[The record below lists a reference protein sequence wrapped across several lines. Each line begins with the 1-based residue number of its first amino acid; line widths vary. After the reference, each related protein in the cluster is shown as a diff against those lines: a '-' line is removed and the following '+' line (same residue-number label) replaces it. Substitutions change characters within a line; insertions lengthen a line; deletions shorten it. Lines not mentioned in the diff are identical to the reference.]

1 MTIDEGSSD
10 DTMSV
15 SNANTE
21 PADTAAE
28 QASQETST
36 HDADD
41 SSGQAPQADPQ
52 ANEGGSSKTLDT
64 TLQTA
69 DQDVGE
75 PAKVDWQAEK
85 AKYEKRI
92 ADLRA
97 GHGRTANELHQ
108 YRKRYEGIDPE
119 AARKALEAR
128 KQPEHPVWHP
138 KNPDNRSF
146 SETKAAFQ
154 RYENAMRNAETPE
167 ERAIA
172 QKLFGKTFTEK
183 EVQQLQE
190 WRAHQQRETER
201 MASDP
206 DAYRERIREEVQE
219 QIRSEMQ
226 GAKAE
231 AEVERWFSDA
241 ANQQVVERYREEMI
255 GLMNEG
261 WSWSQVQR
269 YIEAKSKADGLQSRV
284 GSAEVKSAAARAQQ
298 AALKTNAKVSRD
310 PAQAPVGK
318 MDFTKMGF
326 DYAKKHGLHPSHE
339 RVMDYVAKAVANWR
353 ASQTNPQ

>member
-1 MTIDEGSSD
+1 MTIDQEAGD
-10 DTMSV
+10 DTTSV
-15 SNANTE
+15 SNATTE

-28 QASQETST
+28 QASQDTST
-36 HDADD
+36 QDVDD
-41 SSGQAPQADPQ
+41 SSSQAPQADPQ

-69 DQDVGE
+69 DQQAGE
-75 PAKVDWQAEK
+75 PAKIDWQAEK

-108 YRKRYEGIDPE
+108 YRKRYEGIDPD
-119 AARKALEAR
+119 AARKALESK
-128 KQPEHPVWHP
+128 KQPEYPVWHP
-138 KNPDNRSF
+138 KNAEHRSF
-146 SETKAAFQ
+146 SETKAAFA

-219 QIRSEMQ
+219 QIRAEMQ
-226 GAKAE
+226 GARAE
-231 AEVERWFSDA
+231 AEVEGWFSNPS
-241 ANQQVVERYREEMI
+241 NQPIVERYRDEML

-261 WSWSQVQR
+261 WAWSQVQR
-269 YIEAKSKADGLQSRV
+269 YIEAKAKADGLQSRV
-284 GSAEVKSAAARAQQ
+284 GTAEVKSAAARAQQ
-298 AALKTNAKVSRD
+298 AALKSNAKASRD

-318 MDFTKMGF
+318 LDFAKIGA
-326 DYAKKHGLHPSHE
+326 DYAKKHGLALNHE
-339 RVMDYVAKAVANWR
+339 RVMAHVAQAVANWR
-353 ASQTNPQ
+353 ASQPNPQ